1 MQDVVMQGLE
11 FIKALVPVRTEIIVG
26 AGASV
31 MGAITNYLLGGVD
44 DLLVALLVF
53 MIIDYVT
60 GIIAAWMLPG
70 TKLDSHK
77 SYKGLWKKFLILCVV
92 CAGHIFGHI
101 TGQEIIRTIII
112 WFYLGN
118 EGLSILENIANCGV
132 PIPNKVK
139 ENLAQYAQEKNQNRP
154 AK

>member
-31 MGAITNYLLGGVD
+31 MGAITNYLLGGVN
-44 DLLVALLVF
+44 DLLVALLIF
-53 MIIDYVT
+53 MVIDYVT
-60 GIIAAWMLPG
+60 GIIAAWMMPD

-118 EGLSILENIANCGV
+118 EGLSILENATNCGV
-132 PIPNKVK
+132 PVPTRLKN
-139 ENLAQYAQEKNQNRP
+139 NLAQYAMQKEKIR
-154 AK
+154 K